1 MLARLL
7 IGVGAGLLIVGGALG
22 YPYLHSRLARPSSAA
37 LATTPSPTVVTAT
50 RAQEPGAEP
59 RDLVEPQVTQTATG
73 VPPAT
78 AEPSAT
84 PSLMVDPTLTPTTSA
99 ESAEPEPREART
111 IPPTRIVIPTLGVDG
126 PVIPVSLER
135 TEVSGQV
142 QASWPVPD
150 QYAAGWH
157 SASASLGQPDNM
169 VLNGHNTTNGEI
181 FRDLYTLKPGDE
193 IIVFSE
199 EISRTYAVS
208 ETLILPEAGQPLQ
221 VRLANASYVM
231 PTGDERLTLVT
242 CHPYGSLRNRL
253 IVIAT
258 PPELRIPPDSLE
270 YQ

>member
-1 MLARLL
+1 
-7 IGVGAGLLIVGGALG
+7 
-22 YPYLHSRLARPSSAA
+22 
-37 LATTPSPTVVTAT
+37 
-50 RAQEPGAEP
+50 
-59 RDLVEPQVTQTATG
+59 
-73 VPPAT
+73 
-78 AEPSAT
+78 
-84 PSLMVDPTLTPTTSA
+84 
-99 ESAEPEPREART
+99 
-111 IPPTRIVIPTLGVDG
+111 
-126 PVIPVSLER
+126 
-135 TEVSGQV
+135 
-142 QASWPVPD
+142 
-150 QYAAGWH
+150 
-157 SASASLGQPDNM
+157 M